1 MIQSTDEQVMTTAT
15 TDSGSLLVAE
25 CPRTELRI
33 ARAILEQLYCA
44 HRLVNWHVEIR
55 GGVCIIACD
64 KAPNYGYTVNLA
76 NLGKG
81 YTGGSG
87 LRPSVRKIGLELLE
101 RIEAGVAC

>member
-1 MIQSTDEQVMTTAT
+1 MVELAP
-15 TDSGSLLVAE
+15 AA
-25 CPRTELRI
+25 ELRI

>member
-1 MIQSTDEQVMTTAT
+1 MIQSTEEQIMTTAT

-33 ARAILEQLYCA
+33 ARAILEQLYNV
-44 HRLVNWHVEIR
+44 HRRVNWHVEIR
-55 GGVCIIACD
+55 GGMCIIACD
-64 KAPNYGYTVNLA
+64 KAPNYGYTVSLA

-87 LRPSVRKIGLELLE
+87 LRPSVCMIVLELLE

>member
-1 MIQSTDEQVMTTAT
+1 MTQSTVDQVMATAQ

-25 CPRTELRI
+25 CPRTELRV
-33 ARAILEQLYCA
+33 ARAILEQLYNV
-44 HRLVNWHVEIR
+44 HRRVNWHVEIR

-81 YTGGSG
+81 YTGGAG